1 MQRTAEILIS
11 AGTALLAV
19 IFYGVGNYTQTI
31 NPDDPGP
38 GFFPRTL
45 AVLLLIF
52 SLTQVILSWLKKR
65 EERGERKT
73 IAEAGDFS
81 YRMFFG
87 TLLLSVLY
95 GFFFDKVSYLV
106 NTTCFLVA
114 MMLLGGVR
122 KWTILVSVA
131 LCYSAA
137 TYYLFGKVLMVALK

>member
-45 AVLLLIF
+45 CVLLLIF

-65 EERGERKT
+65 DERGKGKA
-73 IAEAGDFS
+73 IAETGGFS

-87 TLLLSVLY
+87 TLLLSILY
-95 GFFFDKVSYLV
+95 GLVFDKVSYLV
-106 NTTCFLVA
+106 TTTCFLVA

-122 KWTILVSVA
+122 KWTILLSVA
-131 LCYSAA
+131 LSYSVA